1 VVRYL
6 NEVCRCVQQ
15 LGKVSVHSVCSNSA
29 YINSRRFVFASRITK
44 SYRETALSVKIFREW
59 QNALKSEV
67 FGKYH
72 FKHVNHLSIASQSSS
87 RLRQWPVPTS
97 SFSSTRDSFIVF
109 HLVLQICTSVVLALF
124 GPCWCRNCMNRS
136 ITVPPATVDCNTFP
150 AYFRHP
156 EMTTK
161 CNQRYSQCVCLV

>member
-1 VVRYL
+1 MVRYL
-6 NEVCRCVQQ
+6 SEVCRCVQQ
-15 LGKVSVHSVCSNSA
+15 VGKVSEHSVCSNSA
-29 YINSRRFVFASRITK
+29 HISHCNSRRFVFASRITK

-59 QNALKSEV
+59 RNALKSEV

-97 SFSSTRDSFIVF
+97 SFSSTRDSFLVF

-150 AYFRHP
+150 A
-156 EMTTK
+156 K
-161 CNQRYSQCVCLV
+161 CNQR